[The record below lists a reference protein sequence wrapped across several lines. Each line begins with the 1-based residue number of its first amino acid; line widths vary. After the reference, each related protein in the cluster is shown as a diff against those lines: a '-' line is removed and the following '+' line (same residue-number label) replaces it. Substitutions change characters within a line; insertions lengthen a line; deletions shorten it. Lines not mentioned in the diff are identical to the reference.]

1 MWVASKISGTAGALG
16 AEAIE
21 LINWILC
28 LGCASEELRVVVTRL
43 SDWMDNSSSPR
54 ASNCSLMAC
63 CFLALDKR
71 PGVRPLVI
79 GETLHWALEKLVM
92 REAGDQEKTVCDN
105 PQLCAG
111 LEAVIEGATY
121 AVLHRQL
128 ERARHR
134 SSEDEARR
142 PDEEEDKEEAVR
154 EDRLT
159 VET

>member
-63 CFLALDKR
+63 YFLALDKR

-79 GETLHWALEKLVM
+79 GETLRRALEKLVM
-92 REAGDQEKTVCDN
+92 REAGDQAKTVCDN
-105 PQLCAG
+105 QQLCEG
-111 LEAVIEGATY
+111 LEAVIEGATH
-121 AVLHRQL
+121 AMVQRKL
-128 ERARHR
+128 ERERHR
-134 SSEDEARR
+134 SSED
-142 PDEEEDKEEAVR
+142 
-154 EDRLT
+154 
-159 VET
+159 